1 MVVESWIMGKLLD
14 FNHQGLT
21 LRFME
26 AAKKDKVDSAA
37 VDMTLTHSNRE
48 LLERKS
54 QSFFIKNC
62 FTIMFRPGHIF

>member
-26 AAKKDKVDSAA
+26 AAKKDKIDSAA

-54 QSFFIKNC
+54 QKKISPKNAK
-62 FTIMFRPGHIF
+62 FSN

>member
-54 QSFFIKNC
+54 RKFFWANLLIVYS
-62 FTIMFRPGHIF
+62 T